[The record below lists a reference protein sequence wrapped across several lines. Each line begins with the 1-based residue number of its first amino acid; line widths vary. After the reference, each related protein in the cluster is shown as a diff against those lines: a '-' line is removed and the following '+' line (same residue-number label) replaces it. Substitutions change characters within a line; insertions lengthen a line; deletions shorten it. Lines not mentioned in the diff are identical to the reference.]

1 MRPILGS
8 EIDTFSE
15 SYLQDG
21 PGGTGDRP
29 LYDHSNPAMRKW
41 WIDHALLMDSD
52 NAIDGVFADNTRG
65 PATTLKSEMIKDLAD
80 TLPAGSLK
88 LGNFIRQRDDDGN
101 RFRMNYEEGTYFENQ
116 HIGPVNQPDHESIVV
131 SMQLAREASWK
142 QKVVM
147 WNGSRRNCGCFD
159 GIADSDIPP
168 SCVGFINVDDEPRD
182 LIMQDLELSLA
193 EYLMVAEEYSYF
205 GFNVSPDASCERW
218 RWDSSG
224 LPQFQKPLGEP
235 VGPPIRDGNTFAR
248 HFEFVSVKIDFETEE
263 TTFDWHDTGDFPT
276 AAPFSHSLLP
286 TQAPVSPTQASI
298 APSDLKIESNVP
310 SQSPSD
316 STSTTTRILLSA
328 SGFDPITSNSICPA
342 QEATAVV
349 IDGSAY
355 TGGPGTIRLY
365 QCTFI
370 NDEYDLMKI
379 ELIGFE
385 SGLWFEIAY
394 NVGSIDLKITSLDDY
409 SGYWTRVKNSY
420 VGDYP
425 FQTSTD
431 HYPQFSWET
440 VPRWISFRRNPNS
453 GPFTQEDI
461 ATIANNNYLSWYGL
475 GRPEDVINMAESI
488 KAINPHYK
496 MLLYWNSESYWGESV
511 LMNDMLVMCIMTVYV
526 VSSWYSPSCLWCA
539 MLCCVVFLH
548 PQACTSNDHHLLTKS
563 PTHTS
568 MYCISS

>member
-1 MRPILGS
+1 MRPIGT
-8 EIDTFSE
+8 EIDTFDE
-15 SYLQDG
+15 SYLQSG

-29 LYDHSNPAMRKW
+29 LYDHSNPAMREW
-41 WIDHALLMDSD
+41 WIEHALLMDSN

-65 PATTLKSEMIKDLAD
+65 PAGTLKSEMIKELAE

-116 HIGPVNQPDHESIVV
+116 HFGPINQPAHESIIV

-147 WNGSRRNCGCFD
+147 WNGSRRNCGCFN
-159 GIADSDIPP
+159 GIPDSDIPP
-168 SCVGFINVDDEPRD
+168 SCVGFINVDDEPRE

-193 EYLMVAEEYSYF
+193 EYLMVAEEFSYF
-205 GFNVSPDASCERW
+205 GFNVSPDASCEPW

-224 LPQFQKPLGEP
+224 LPQFQRPLGEP
-235 VGPPIRDGNTFAR
+235 EGPPIRDGNTFAR
-248 HFEFVSVKIDFETEE
+248 HFEFVSVKIDLETEE
-263 TTFDWHDTGDFPT
+263 TTFDWHDAGDVPT
-276 AAPFSHSLLP
+276 AVP
-286 TQAPVSPTQASI
+286 TISRKPSPSPIDATATPTI
-298 APSDLKIESNVP
+298 APSLSN
-310 SQSPSD
+310 SPTND
-316 STSTTTRILLSA
+316 RGLVTRIALSA
-328 SGFDPITSNSICPA
+328 SGVDPITSNGVCPA

-355 TGGPGTIRLY
+355 TAGPGTIRLY
-365 QCTFI
+365 QCALI
-370 NDEYDLMKI
+370 NNDFDLMKI

-394 NVGSIDLKITSLDDY
+394 GVGSIDLKITSLDDY

-420 VGDYP
+420 KGDYP

-440 VPRWISFRRNPNS
+440 IPRWISFRRNPTS

-475 GRPEDVINMAESI
+475 GRPEDVISMAESI

-511 LMNDMLVMCIMTVYV
+511 LMGDVLVPGTVHFN
-526 VSSWYSPSCLWCA
+526 S
-539 MLCCVVFLH
+539 
-548 PQACTSNDHHLLTKS
+548 
-563 PTHTS
+563 
-568 MYCISS
+568 ISVY